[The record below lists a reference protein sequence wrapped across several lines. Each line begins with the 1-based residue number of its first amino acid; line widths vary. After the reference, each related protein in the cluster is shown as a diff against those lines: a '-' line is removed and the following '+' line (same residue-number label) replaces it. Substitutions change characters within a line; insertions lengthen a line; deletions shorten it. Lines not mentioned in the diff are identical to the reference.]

1 MSEDQGSAGGVNY
14 YGTHG
19 DRIVG
24 LGPQGE
30 ARTLFGRPL
39 GEGRGPSDAEDEYRA
54 WLDDAAPWKPFQ
66 VGDVLRHSVRAE
78 SVEQYEAF
86 DTTVLRLLVDRM
98 DLRLL
103 VGRMDL
109 RGALADIVYIAA
121 GEMIGPVDPLEA
133 YRRTRPWN
141 IEDRSWQAD
150 GDARPWSALDRF
162 LTVLLPE
169 GEPLV
174 VLKQRAAGYTQYYP
188 AAVYLAGGAADDL
201 KRDAVP
207 MTANLVHE
215 YTHLA
220 LGRIYANASLP
231 WPDSRRFDP
240 DRTHALGTAFA
251 AAAKAGETALGRGL
265 TGITS
270 QGLREILRHIA
281 RTLAGMSAVDLD
293 REAVPYLIEAEIAA
307 ACHDEPEAVSAVF
320 GTALPAAFEQYVAP
334 ELRAAAAAIDD
345 AGLLR
350 W

>member
-30 ARTLFGRPL
+30 ARALFGRPL

-54 WLDDAAPWKPFQ
+54 WLDDAAPWKPFR

-86 DTTVLRLLVDRM
+86 DGTVLDLLVD
-98 DLRLL
+98 
-103 VGRMDL
+103 RMDL

-141 IEDRSWQAD
+141 IEDRSRQAD

-174 VLKQRAAGYTQYYP
+174 VLGQRGAGYTQYYP
-188 AAVYLAGGAADDL
+188 AAVYLVGGAADDL
-201 KRDAVP
+201 ERDAVP
-207 MTANLVHE
+207 MTACLVHE

-220 LGRIYANASLP
+220 LGRIYANASLS

-240 DRTHALGTAFA
+240 DRTYALRTAFA
-251 AAAKAGETALGRGL
+251 AAAKAGKTALGSGL

-270 QGLREILRHIA
+270 PGLRGILQHIA
-281 RTLAGMSAVDLD
+281 RTLADMSAVDLD
-293 REAVPYLIEAEIAA
+293 REAIPYLIEAEAAA
-307 ACHDEPEAVSAVF
+307 ACHDEPDAVSAVF
-320 GTALPAAFEQYVAP
+320 GTALPTAFGTYVAP
-334 ELRAAAAAIDD
+334 ELRAAAEAING

>member
-1 MSEDQGSAGGVNY
+1 MSEDQGSTGGVNY
-14 YGTHG
+14 YSTQGH
-19 DRIVG
+19 RIVG
-24 LGPQGE
+24 LGPQGG

-39 GEGRGPSDAEDEYRA
+39 GEGRTEDEYRV
-54 WLDDAAPWKPFQ
+54 WLDEAEPWKPFR

-78 SVEQYEAF
+78 SAEHYEVF
-86 DTTVLRLLVDRM
+86 DGTVLDLLVHRM
-98 DLRLL
+98 
-103 VGRMDL
+103 GL

-141 IEDRSWQAD
+141 IEDRSRQAD

-169 GEPLV
+169 GEPLF
-174 VLKQRAAGYTQYYP
+174 VLGQRGAGYTQYHP
-188 AAVYLAGGAADDL
+188 AAVYLVGGAADDL

-207 MTANLVHE
+207 MTASLVHE

-220 LGRIYANASLP
+220 LGRIYANAGLP
-231 WPDSRRFDP
+231 WPDDRRYDP
-240 DRTHALGTAFA
+240 GRTYALRTAFA
-251 AAAKAGETALGRGL
+251 VAAKAAETALGSGL

-270 QGLREILRHIA
+270 PGLREILQHIA
-281 RTLAGMSAVDLD
+281 RTLAGMSPVDLD
-293 REAVPYLIEAEIAA
+293 REAIPYLIEAEVAA

-320 GTALPAAFEQYVAP
+320 GTALPVAFGQYVAP
-334 ELRAAAAAIDD
+334 ELAGAVEAI
-345 AGLLR
+345 AGNDLIN